1 MQKWLYNREKNLQ
14 LFIIVKNVFELSI
27 CEIDI
32 LCEQ

>member
-14 LFIIVKNVFELSI
+14 LFTVKNVFELSI